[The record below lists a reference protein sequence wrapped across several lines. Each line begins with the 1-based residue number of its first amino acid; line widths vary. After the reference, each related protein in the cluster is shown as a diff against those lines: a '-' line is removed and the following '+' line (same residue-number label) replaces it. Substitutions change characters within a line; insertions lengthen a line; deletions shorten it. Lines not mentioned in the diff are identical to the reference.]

1 MGDAGVGGPGWRG
14 RVQAKRSLD
23 QPEEEEAIFAIFSF
37 WVEEDSGHQ
46 EAMSRAMSIRDT
58 VT

>member
-1 MGDAGVGGPGWRG
+1 
-14 RVQAKRSLD
+14 VQAKRSLD